1 METKNINGEKL
12 SNRSNSTDKHLGEL
26 AKKVRVRSPYSFA
39 NINLLGKCNVDCY
52 FCLGKDLEKEF
63 DKYQTLQ
70 THFSEWGNWKEFVS
84 RCKQYNIPQ
93 IYITGQNTDSL
104 LYHYLEELIQYLK
117 GEGFYVGLRTNAL
130 LAKKKMNIINQCT
143 TCWGDAVS
151 YSVHTLKMETQ
162 KQIWHTPFI
171 PDWDWVIRN
180 TTAKMRIAIVL
191 TRYNVN
197 EVDDIIKFLSAYE
210 NVEYVQVRKICTDNR
225 YDLLKEDMELFEE
238 YEKQISEKHP
248 KVKSFETANVY
259 EIHGKEVSFWRTVGT
274 TVNSIN
280 YFSNGVLSDD
290 YFVIEGYSLEKGIE
304 LGTDEFLEEQKFDA
318 SKLPYTT

>member
-1 METKNINGEKL
+1 MKTKNIEGEVL
-12 SNRSNSTDKHLGEL
+12 SNRTGSEDTHLGEL

-39 NINLLGKCNVDCY
+39 NINLLGRCNVDCY

-63 DKYQTLQ
+63 DKYQTLK
-70 THFSEWGNWKEFVS
+70 THFTEWGNWQEFID
-84 RCKQYNIPQ
+84 RCKEYKIPQ

-104 LYHYLEELIQYLK
+104 LYHHLEELIQYLK
-117 GEGFYVGLRTNAL
+117 FEGFHVGLRTNAL
-130 LAKKKMNIINQCT
+130 LAKKKMHIINQCT

-151 YSVHTLKMETQ
+151 YSVHTLDMDTQ
-162 KQIWHTPFI
+162 IKIWKTPHI
-171 PDWDWVIRN
+171 PDWDWIIRN

-197 EVDDIIKFLSAYE
+197 EVEDIIKFLSKYD

-225 YDLLKEDMELFEE
+225 YDLLEEDMELFEKFE
-238 YEKQISEKHP
+238 EKISSKYEKI
-248 KVKSFETANVY
+248 KSFESANCY
-259 EIHGKEVSFWRTVGT
+259 NIFGKEVSFWRTVGT

-290 YFVIEGYSLEKGIE
+290 YFVIEGYSIEKGIE
-304 LGTDEFLEEQKFDA
+304 LGTEEFISKEDFF
-318 SKLPYTT
+318 KLPYTT

>member
-1 METKNINGEKL
+1 MEIKNISGEKL
-12 SNRSNSTDKHLGEL
+12 SNRSNSDDSHLGQL

-70 THFSEWGNWKEFVS
+70 THFSEWINWENFVN
-84 RCKQYNIPQ
+84 RCKEYNIPQ

-104 LYHYLEELIQYLK
+104 LYRHLEELIQYLK
-117 GEGFYVGLRTNAL
+117 NEGFYVGLRTNAL

-151 YSVHTLKMETQ
+151 YSVHTLKMDTQ
-162 KQIWHTPFI
+162 KKIWKTPFI

-191 TRYNVN
+191 TRHNVE
-197 EVDDIIKFLSAYE
+197 EVDDIIKYLSKYP

-225 YDLLKEDMELFEE
+225 YELLKEDMEAFED
-238 YEKQISEKHP
+238 YEKIVASKYP

-259 EIHGKEVSFWRTVGT
+259 EIYGKEVSFWRTVGT

-280 YFSNGVLSDD
+280 YFSNGILSDD

-304 LGTDEFLEEQKFDA
+304 LGTDKFL
-318 SKLPYTT
+318 